1 MKGIDVSHHQG
12 KIDWEKAA
20 ADGLGFAII
29 RAGFGRCAS
38 QQDTRFADNM
48 AGAKAAGLPLGVYWY
63 SYAVSAAEAEQE
75 AEACLTVMAPCR
87 DSITLPV
94 FFDQEYEPGILA
106 LDSRKRTNIC
116 LTFLEKIQ
124 AAGYRAG
131 LYCSLDWWQNRLE
144 SGRLKEYPLW
154 IAQYAKTCSCKAD
167 NLILWQYSSTGSVSG
182 IAAKVDLDEG
192 YDGLLPAKDGWVQ
205 QGGSWFYR
213 REGKVL
219 TNQWLQDGGHWYCLG
234 ADGRMLTGLQKIGGK
249 VYMLNPERAQGVPK
263 GACIITD
270 ERGAIV

>member
-12 KIDWEKAA
+12 RIDWAKAA
-20 ADGLGFAII
+20 ADGVCFAII
-29 RAGFGRCAS
+29 RAGLGRYAR
-38 QQDTRFADNM
+38 QQDACFVSNM
-48 AGAKAAGLPLGVYWY
+48 KGAKAAGLPLGIYWY

-75 AEACLTVMAPCR
+75 AAACLQVIAPYR

-106 LDSRKRTNIC
+106 LDSRKRTDIC
-116 LTFLEKIQ
+116 LAFLEKIQ
-124 AAGYRAG
+124 ATGYRAG

-144 SGRLKEYPLW
+144 AGRLKEYPLW

-213 REGKVL
+213 REGRMLVS
-219 TNQWLQDGGHWYCLG
+219 QWIQDGGHWYWLG
-234 ADGRMLTGLQKIGGK
+234 EDGRMLTGLQVIDGK
-249 VYMLNPERAQGVPK
+249 RYMLNPERAQGVPK

-270 ERGAIV
+270 ERGAIL